1 MVQKDSFWEN
11 FVSRGGTLVGC
22 GRFLILRHFVG
33 IFREMQEG

>member
-33 IFREMQEG
+33 VFCEMQEG